1 MTIIIDI
8 SPETEKLLQ
17 AEWGDL
23 NQAARE
29 ALVIESYRQGKLS
42 LGQCS
47 QILGKNI
54 YETEAFFRSRRVELP
69 LTQEDIDRDQACLD
83 RILK

>member
-1 MTIIIDI
+1 MTVIIDI
-8 SPETEKLLQ
+8 SPENEKLLQ

-42 LGQCS
+42 LGLCS
-47 QILGKNI
+47 QILGINL

-69 LTQEDIDRDQACLD
+69 LTQEDIDRDRACLD